1 MNKYY
6 VIEDKPD
13 GWCNTQP
20 RGFDTIKE
28 AEDFIREDSLE
39 WLEGAQHELGT
50 FDDWCS
56 PYYIVE
62 VKAIRQPVIKVQAS
76 VTLKKVAK

>member
-6 VIEDKPD
+6 VLENKPE
-13 GWCNTQP
+13 GWCDTQP

-28 AEDFIREDSLE
+28 AEDFIRENSLE
-39 WLEGAQHELGT
+39 WMDGGEHELGT
-50 FDDWCS
+50 FYDWC
-56 PYYIVE
+56 PLYYIVE

-76 VTLKKVAK
+76 VTLRKVAT